1 MMSEDLIKRS
11 DAIKA
16 LCDAVDN
23 KGSYEGEWLYTD
35 EFCKAI
41 DSVPPAD
48 NEVVGKLKTAIK
60 NEEICKNCPTAERIS
75 GENLLGAMAL
85 GFSYGMEADRPQG
98 EWIPCSER
106 LPSDDNNYLIVDG
119 DGEMAVGYYRDD
131 ADAWDNCCFGWLE
144 REDEDEQPIR
154 LGKVV
159 AWMPLP
165 EPWEGADDE

>member
-1 MMSEDLIKRS
+1 MSDDLIKRS

-23 KGSYEGEWLYTD
+23 KGDYEGEWLYTD

-41 DSVPPAD
+41 DSVPSAD
-48 NEVVGKLKTAIK
+48 NEVVGKLKTAIE

-98 EWIPCSER
+98 KWILSDDRCWKTCSE
-106 LPSDDNNYLIVDG
+106 
-119 DGEMAVGYYRDD
+119 
-131 ADAWDNCCFGWLE
+131 C
-144 REDEDEQPIR
+144 
-154 LGKVV
+154 
-159 AWMPLP
+159 
-165 EPWEGADDE
+165 GADVDVSIGLGIYVNNDEVSEMCFCPNCGARMFAKDINVPNKKGAEDD

>member
-1 MMSEDLIKRS
+1 MKDDTIKRS

-23 KGSYEGEWLYTD
+23 KGDYEGEWLYTD

-41 DSVPPAD
+41 DSVPSAD
-48 NEVVGKLKTAIK
+48 NEVIGKLKTAIE

-85 GFSYGMEADRPQG
+85 GFSYGMEADIPQ

-106 LPSDDNNYLIVDG
+106 LPNEKEVVLITNDKGNVRFGQFRGTHGKYWIWKNNT
-119 DGEMAVGYYRDD
+119 
-131 ADAWDNCCFGWLE
+131 LE
-144 REDEDEQPIR
+144 TV
-154 LGKVV
+154 L

-165 EPWEGADDE
+165 EPWKGE